1 MKDQRRIGAHRDKGF
16 TLVELSVALS
26 VALIITG
33 LAYETYLLTSR
44 IVNRWEH
51 GMTVSNAA
59 HRIARQVI
67 DDVRR
72 ARDISA
78 RPREKTLAL
87 VMAPRDTVRYQW
99 TESIVRRD
107 GQPMH
112 TRTVGAEG
120 VVVHVE
126 PFGRRLQLHIVI
138 RLIGRPQ
145 KEPDETAARRMVVPT
160 DTIALSLRAMTR
172 RSVPWPVVSL

>member
-1 MKDQRRIGAHRDKGF
+1 MNDQRQIRTRRDEGF
-16 TLVELSVALS
+16 TLVELSVALAI
-26 VALIITG
+26 ALIITG

-44 IVNRWEH
+44 MVNRWEH

-72 ARDISA
+72 AKDASA
-78 RPREKTLAL
+78 RPREKALTLI
-87 VMAPRDTVRYQW
+87 MAPRDTVRYQW
-99 TESIVRRD
+99 TESIVRRN

-112 TRTVGAEG
+112 PLTVGTEG

-126 PFGRRLQLHIVI
+126 PLGRRLQLHIVI

-145 KEPDETAARRMVVPT
+145 KEPDEAAAQRMALPA
-160 DTIALSLRAMTR
+160 DTTTLSLRATTR
-172 RSVPWPVVSL
+172 RSVPWPAVSL